1 MCVRSGG
8 KNIKLKLKK
17 CIKMWFLNVRALGYN
32 EKNGHYKASFTIFSY
47 IKIFSLKNSQSKW
60 IAAV

>member
-1 MCVRSGG
+1 
-8 KNIKLKLKK
+8 
-17 CIKMWFLNVRALGYN
+17 MWFLNVCALGYN